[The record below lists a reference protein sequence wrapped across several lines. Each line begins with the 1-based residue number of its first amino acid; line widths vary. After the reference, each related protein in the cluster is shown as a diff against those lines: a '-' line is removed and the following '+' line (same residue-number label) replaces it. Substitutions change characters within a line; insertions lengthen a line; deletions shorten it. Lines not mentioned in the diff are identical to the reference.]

1 MGYYISQK
9 DWDKIINYAKAA
21 YGELKTEI
29 GGMSICYKDK
39 DGDWVVTDPVILKQ
53 QVTGGTCD
61 LDKEALADYY
71 CHAAKKHAKKQFRF
85 CWWHSHHTMGVFW
98 SSTDLKGI
106 QEYSDGDLSFALVVN
121 LKEESKFRVSVWKP
135 VVAYQDV
142 ELQIMG
148 TEKNVP
154 KKILAEVKELCNT
167 RTYTP
172 EVTTY
177 KNGKKQNVSSD
188 QLDMY
193 GSYGWY
199 DDQVYD
205 ARVDKVY
212 STSMFIEK
220 DYTQCFDKVFEWMDL
235 LLSGDLTYEQYEKD
249 IVNFNDA
256 LLKAKSKYRCELIKR
271 SDLTPEALSFGDP
284 ADWVEPVG
292 WGEIRDKERLLHAN
306 NGKV

>member
-121 LKEESKFRVSVWKP
+121 LKEESKFRVSVWNP
-135 VVAYQDV
+135 VVTHQDV
-142 ELQIMG
+142 ELSIMG
-148 TEKNVP
+148 REKNIP
-154 KKILAEVKELCNT
+154 IKIVDEVKLLCAT
-167 RTYTP
+167 TKVTTYTP
-172 EVTTY
+172 Y
-177 KNGKKQNVSSD
+177 KGHKSSD

-193 GSYGWY
+193 GDDGFGVYGGY
-199 DDQVYD
+199 GVAVDLPSDKEYAVVFDQ
-205 ARVDKVY
+205 
-212 STSMFIEK
+212 I
-220 DYTQCFDKVFEWMDL
+220 FEWMDL
-235 LLSGDLTYEQYEKD
+235 LMAGDLTYTQYVKD
-249 IVNFNDA
+249 HDVFNDQ
-256 LLKAKSKYRCELIKR
+256 LLKNKSKWYSSIIAQ
-271 SDLTPEALSFGDP
+271 SDLTAENLAWGDP
-284 ADWVEPVG
+284 AEYIDQVPRWLVE
-292 WGEIRDKERLLHAN
+292 EKRRLLNAN